1 MKVDSIERWV
11 KKAIRGN
18 VDAYGEL
25 VELYKTYLYKT
36 AWLYVRNEDMAL
48 DVVQESIL
56 KGFRQIKTLREE
68 KYFKTWIT
76 RILINTAN
84 DMLNRQMPSVQLEQ
98 VQETASLAQDHVEEK
113 MDLCN
118 AIRKLPEQYQSVVI
132 LKYFNDM
139 KLSEIAEILQIPEG
153 SVSAYLFRAK
163 QELRSI
169 LREGYQYA

>member
-1 MKVDSIERWV
+1 MKEDSIERWV

-18 VDAYGEL
+18 IDAYGEL

-84 DMLNRQMPSVQLEQ
+84 DMLNRQMPLVQLEQ

-169 LREGYQYA
+169 LKEGYQYA